1 MDKTRRIATYLIIVI
16 AFGFSVYFFV
26 SPFLGSGDLGQNPIS
41 SLNQTSNSVST
52 LATDIDTCVAN
63 PTSDCDQEMLQI
75 TKFCKDNKDQHLPS
89 CSDARVAQ
97 YVDQRGLDR
106 PIVNTG
112 K

>member
-1 MDKTRRIATYLIIVI
+1 MDKTRKIATFLIIVV

-26 SPFLGSGDLGQNPIS
+26 SPFLGPGDQGQNLLS
-41 SLNQTSNSVST
+41 SFNQSSNSVST
-52 LATDIDTCVAN
+52 LTNDVDSCVTN

-75 TKFCKDNKDQHLPS
+75 TKFCKDNKDQNNPA
-89 CSDARVAQ
+89 CSDARVFQ